1 VNEHKQH
8 IENLSE
14 TLLDKETLDLH
25 SIIKVLGER
34 PFEMNMNFKEYTETR
49 E

>member
-1 VNEHKQH
+1 MKRLKKSLVILNNLDKGYELAIESVKKHMKH

-25 SIIKVLGER
+25 
-34 PFEMNMNFKEYTETR
+34 
-49 E
+49 